1 MANDFG
7 RVILRAMIGKYFW
20 FNDELR
26 PVAEAVVPAD
36 DINFAY
42 GFGVYE
48 TLKVRKGVLFFK
60 DLHVDRLLHS
70 ARVIGLE
77 HPHQMA
83 DLSHALEEL
92 CRINSLDDANIKMLL
107 IGAERAEN
115 SSLYI
120 MPLAPF
126 FPPRTSYRDGV
137 HTISFQGER
146 PFPEAKSLSMLTS
159 TIAFRSA
166 RRAGAYDALLVDRDG
181 FVREGTRTNLFYCD
195 VASKKLIYT
204 PPRSTV
210 LDGVTRKT
218 VIEALSED
226 GIAVVER
233 SLHYRELSK
242 FCGLFLTS
250 TSSKI
255 IPIASVDSHQVPG
268 STLTRRALKVYNDY
282 LERYRESLDNSAR

>member
-1 MANDFG
+1 
-7 RVILRAMIGKYFW
+7 MIGKHFW
-20 FNDELR
+20 FNNELR

-48 TLKVRKGVLFFK
+48 TLKIRKGLLYFK

-77 HPHQMA
+77 HRYQA
-83 DLSHALEEL
+83 DDLSFALDEL
-92 CRINSLDDANIKMLL
+92 CRINSLDNANVKMLL
-107 IGAERAEN
+107 IGAEHAED

-120 MPLAPF
+120 MALAPF

-137 HTISFQGER
+137 HTITFQAER

-195 VASKKLIYT
+195 MASKKLIYT
-204 PPRSTV
+204 PPCSAV
-210 LDGVTRKT
+210 LDGVTRRT
-218 VIEALSED
+218 VIEALNED
-226 GIAVVER
+226 GIQVVER
-233 SLHYRELSK
+233 SLHSRELNK

-268 STLTRRALKVYNDY
+268 SSLTRGAGKVYNDY
-282 LERYRESLDNSAR
+282 LERYRESIERTAR

>member
-1 MANDFG
+1 MANDVRRCIFE
-7 RVILRAMIGKYFW
+7 AMTGEYFW
-20 FNDELR
+20 LNNELR

-48 TLKVRKGVLFFK
+48 TLKIRKGLLYFAE
-60 DLHVDRLLHS
+60 LHIDRLLHS

-77 HPHQMA
+77 HPYHAA
-83 DLSHALEEL
+83 DLSYALSEL
-92 CRINSLDDANIKMLL
+92 GRANSLQDANIKVLL
-107 IGAERAEN
+107 IGAEHAEN
-115 SSLYI
+115 ASLYI
-120 MPLAPF
+120 MTLAPF
-126 FPPRTSYRDGV
+126 FPPRTSYRDGI

-195 VASKKLIYT
+195 MTSKKSIYT

-210 LDGVTRKT
+210 LDGVTRRT
-218 VIEALSED
+218 VIEALRED
-226 GIAVVER
+226 GIHVVER
-233 SLHYRELSK
+233 SLHSRELGK

-268 STLTRRALKVYNDY
+268 STVTWRALKVYNDY
-282 LERYRESLDNSAR
+282 LERYRARLA